1 MDLDSPF
8 GHELEL
14 RRAGLD
20 DESGR
25 LVEPVAGSVE
35 TGIAGSALAGE
46 QHPPIQL
53 VRDSVGLSMQTEE
66 QQIGRRF
73 SEMEEAEEMES
84 QPRLF
89 LLRDFG
95 DESGFTV
102 RPLFPD
108 RGDDFHG
115 ASESGRA
122 VPAEDMGPELDDAAE
137 EYGIPTLVRSDR
149 WEDRATEDQ
158 QPLLEVAG
166 SISDASERGQHE
178 RPVENRGVLARVGVD
193 GQ

>member
-35 TGIAGSALAGE
+35 TRIAGSSLTGE
-46 QHPPIQL
+46 EHPPIQL
-53 VRDSVGLSMQTEE
+53 VRDAVGLSMETEE

-73 SEMEEAEEMES
+73 SEMEEAEEMET

-89 LLRDFG
+89 LLRDFS
-95 DESGFTV
+95 DEGGFTV

-115 ASESGRA
+115 AAESRRPVA
-122 VPAEDMGPELDDAAE
+122 SQDVGPELDDAAQ
-137 EYGIPTLVRSDR
+137 EYGIPTLVRADR
-149 WEDRATEDQ
+149 GENRSAEDQ

-166 SISDASERGQHE
+166 SISDASEGGQHE
-178 RPVENRGVLARVGVD
+178 RAVENRGVLARV
-193 GQ
+193 